1 MKKLILSAVLMAF
14 AVATYAGES
23 CDGSSC
29 CSKAKATQTKT
40 STGTCTSA
48 SASACTSTQK
58 TFTKKSK
65 NGSSKQA
72 LQSPKAMSLASR

>member
-1 MKKLILSAVLMAF
+1 MKKLILSAVLTAF

-29 CSKAKATQTKT
+29 CSAKTKT
-40 STGTCTSA
+40 STSLETK
-48 SASACTSTQK
+48 ASACPYSQK
-58 TFTKKSK
+58 TVTKVSK
-65 NGSSKQA
+65 EKAGASKQA

>member
-1 MKKLILSAVLMAF
+1 MKKLILSIVLSAF

-29 CSKAKATQTKT
+29 CSAKTKT
-40 STGTCTSA
+40 SMETKA
-48 SASACTSTQK
+48 SSCPYSHK
-58 TFTKKSK
+58 TVTKVSK
-65 NGSSKQA
+65 ENKAYGSKQA